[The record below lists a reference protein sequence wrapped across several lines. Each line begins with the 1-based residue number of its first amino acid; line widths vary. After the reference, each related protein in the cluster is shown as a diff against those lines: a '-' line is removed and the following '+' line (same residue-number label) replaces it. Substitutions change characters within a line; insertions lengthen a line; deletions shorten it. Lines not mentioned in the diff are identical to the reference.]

1 MNIILMYLLTN
12 LITTDTIDVKIKMNR
27 YNDYFRDSK
36 NNIFIE
42 SIIKSIEESDIES
55 FENICFDYD
64 KIKSLTSLQVLLLT
78 KIKTTINKED
88 EIDLS

>member
-1 MNIILMYLLTN
+1 MYLLTN